1 MSTELLLRD
10 DVRELTEE
18 TAAILSQAEGFK
30 ISTNVSYQLAAD
42 ELKRIKG
49 ASKKLD
55 EIRKTITAPMDAAK
69 KAVMDFFRAPADQ
82 LSQAET
88 KLKAAMVSY
97 QRELERKEAE
107 ERRAAEEAA
116 RAERERL
123 EAAAARAADRGE
135 YDKAADIETQVATI
149 STAPVLRR
157 EAPKVAGVSFREA
170 WKFEITDPNA
180 IPREYLLIDESKIR
194 RVVQAMKADTNIP
207 GVRAYAEKTLAAGAA

>member
-30 ISTNVSYQLAAD
+30 ISTNVSYRLAAD

-49 ASKKLD
+49 AAKKLD
-55 EIRKTITAPMDAAK
+55 EVRKAITAPMDAAK
-69 KAVMDFFRAPADQ
+69 KAVMDFFRGPSEQ
-82 LSQAET
+82 LTQAEG
-88 KLKAAMVSY
+88 KLKAAMVTY

-123 EAAAARAADRGE
+123 EVAAARAADRGE
-135 YDKAADIETQVATI
+135 FDRAASIETRAATVE
-149 STAPVLRR
+149 TVPVIRR
-157 EAPKVAGVSFREA
+157 EAPKVTGVSFREA
-170 WKFEITDPNA
+170 WKFEITDPLA
-180 IPREYLLIDESKIR
+180 IPREYLSIDESKIR
-194 RVVQAMKADTNIP
+194 RVVQAMKGDTSIP
-207 GVRAYAEKTLAAGAA
+207 GVRAYPEKILSAGAV